1 MSIARARR
9 LRQEMTEAER
19 RLWSVLRG
27 RQLGGWKFRRQHP
40 LGPYVLDFA
49 CFERHVAV
57 EADGGQ
63 HAGSEHDQRR
73 TLWLEGQGWRLLRF
87 WNNEILQNTDGVL
100 QEILRFLESPSSQPF
115 SPWEKG

>member
-57 EADGGQ
+57 
-63 HAGSEHDQRR
+63 
-73 TLWLEGQGWRLLRF
+73 
-87 WNNEILQNTDGVL
+87 
-100 QEILRFLESPSSQPF
+100 
-115 SPWEKG
+115 